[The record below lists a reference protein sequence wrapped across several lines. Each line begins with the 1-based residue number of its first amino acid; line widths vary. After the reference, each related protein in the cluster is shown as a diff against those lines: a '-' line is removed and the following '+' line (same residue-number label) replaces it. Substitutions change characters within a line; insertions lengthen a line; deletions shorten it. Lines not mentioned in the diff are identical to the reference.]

1 LQEAR
6 IRGLLSSQENK
17 NAAVDVV
24 IRTRNSSELLSQ
36 CLDSIFAE
44 IPVRKV
50 IIVDGG
56 STDDTLKIASSYPG
70 VEIYVKPELN
80 LGQATQ
86 FGFSVAKADWVAVI
100 DSDMVL
106 QKGWFDEM
114 SKYMDQA
121 DAIEGCRIEYYR
133 LRRVQNLTKVRYGV
147 FGQTL
152 LKRSYLQDINLDL
165 PHGEDAATKHYFDSK
180 GLKWLKV
187 ENYLAEHY
195 PKFETNVYRRTGTV
209 IATVP
214 RYVPKKQQIEEGH
227 VYKKYKMVTTKEV
240 IWQMLIRST
249 AREAYIAFRTKIWF
263 VLAYLGLI

>member
-1 LQEAR
+1 M
-6 IRGLLSSQENK
+6 LSTKQRNS
-17 NAAVDVV
+17 NATVDVV
-24 IRTRNSSELLSQ
+24 IRTRNSAELLPQ
-36 CLDSIFAE
+36 CLDAIFAE

-56 STDDTLKIASSYPG
+56 STDDTLEIASRYPD
-70 VEIYVKPELN
+70 VDVYSRPELN

-86 FGFSVAKADWVAVI
+86 FAFSVAQADWVAVI

-114 SKYMDQA
+114 SRYMDQA

-152 LKRSYLQDINLDL
+152 LKRSALQNADMNLNL
-165 PHGEDAATKHYFDSK
+165 PHGEDAATKHYFDTH
-180 GLKWLKV
+180 GLKWMKV
-187 ENYLAEHY
+187 ENYLAEHF

-227 VYKKYKMVTTKEV
+227 IYRKYKMVTFKDV
-240 IWQMLIRST
+240 IWHMLIRST

>member
-1 LQEAR
+1 MTYNGR
-6 IRGLLSSQENK
+6 
-17 NAAVDVV
+17 VDII
-24 IRTRNSSELLSQ
+24 IRTRNSSEFLKQ

-50 IIVDGG
+50 IIIDGG
-56 STDDTLKIASSYPG
+56 STDETIKIASQYQE

-86 FGFSVAKADWVAVI
+86 FGFNVAKADWVAVI
-100 DSDMVL
+100 DSDIVL
-106 QKGWFDEM
+106 KRGWFKEM
-114 SKYMDQA
+114 SKYMDKA
-121 DAIEGCRIEYYR
+121 DAVEGCRIEYLR
-133 LRRVQNLTKVRYGV
+133 LKRKQNLTTVRYGV

-152 LKRSYLQDINLDL
+152 LRRSHLQDLHLDQ
-165 PHGEDAATKHYFDSK
+165 PHGEDAATKYYFDSN

-187 ENYLAEHY
+187 ENYLAEHF

-209 IATVP
+209 MAIIP

-227 VYKKYKMVTTKEV
+227 IYRKYKMLTLKEV
-240 IWQMLIRST
+240 VWYMLIRGT
-249 AREAYIAFRTKIWF
+249 AREAYSAFRTKIWF